1 MTQGFIM
8 KTKYDSSSIDTLKFP
23 DLIRR
28 NVSMYLGSSDEHG
41 RWLIARELL
50 DNGLDEALAGRN
62 TAVALLEMKDGS
74 YWVLDNG
81 AGVPQGTK
89 VTTVNINGKHV
100 KSKMPTMQAI
110 FSELHTSGKYRS
122 EAYKV
127 SVGSHGVGAKGT
139 NATSDFFEVY
149 TCFEHKWYS
158 IKFERGILTQPV
170 KQLAKA
176 PKGPTGK
183 ALKKGT
189 AIHFKPDATIF
200 SGKSN
205 IDLKFAHQWAEI
217 TSYLTPGFT
226 VLIVDRKGKQT
237 KYYSKEGPSEYV
249 TKILQQLK
257 AEAEQQRFTF
267 KNELCDIVVAFSNA
281 EGLNIRGYTNGL
293 FNGQGGKHVDSVCN
307 AILTALKPFAKK
319 KQTLSAYDVKE
330 GLVGIVN
337 MKLHKAEF
345 SSQDKARLTDLR
357 AGKEFE
363 ELLVDQFTKFFKS
376 NKALA
381 MRLCEKASKLGA
393 LRTQFKASKKVVQAL
408 NQVKRKGMPS
418 KYAPYDARTKVQDRE
433 LLIVEGE
440 SASGGLREK
449 RKPYQALAPLKGKIS
464 NAAKNGQKVLES
476 EEVIMILGALGF
488 DPKLDDP
495 MRKLQVQKIICLA
508 DPDPDGCWSANTKVL
523 LCDGTQKTFKQLT
536 KQWEKTKEPI
546 WVWSL
551 DKKGKLHPAQA
562 FDIGVKC
569 TRDKYAVITLDDGTK
584 FKCTLNH
591 PFAVNYS
598 ANKADKRNKG
608 ISYVYA
614 KNLMPGDSIVSAYF
628 TYTNSLG
635 DSSKDLKRRYLSV
648 YEQGKKVPV
657 HKIVMK
663 DQHPKKYKKYK
674 NANIGVIGGAIQ
686 IHHINDNPLDNRP
699 ENLQFLSRDE
709 HYGLHGRKLSQQYNG
724 SAKHLSDIK
733 KFKATELGKI
743 NSEQAR
749 QNFIKFNKSDYHRRN
764 TVLMNKDDDQIKL
777 QQLGKL
783 ARYYL
788 GLKNIGLEYTKE
800 NFELTC
806 VVTKRNT
813 QCSLGCKFHPLSEV
827 LEFMKTHKVEPYNVQ
842 LKSEVD
848 KAKYPTQKI
857 SKFVT
862 FANMVLQKYEKLNKV
877 NYDSYRSEL
886 LAKGKIARGTPKW
899 DTVVPLL
906 ETKNV
911 LSFVKRASKNHKVV
925 KVEIKDCS
933 PTDFYCLEVPKY
945 GNFLVADKNGNGVCS
960 SNCHINSLLLTLFYK
975 YLPQLF
981 NEGRIFVADVPELYA
996 QYKDNLVMGDTLS
1009 EVQAK
1014 LQELKA
1020 PKTTPIHHI
1029 KGWGEIDASLMDVLA
1044 VNPETRKLIQIK
1056 PIEHRDT
1063 VEFVACMNDD
1073 VAFRRKM
1080 LNLPE

>member
-110 FSELHTSGKYRS
+110 FSEMHTSGKYRS
-122 EAYKV
+122 EAYQV
-127 SVGSHGVGAKGT
+127 SVGSHGCGSKGT

-158 IKFERGILTQPV
+158 IKFERGLLTQPV

-183 ALKKGT
+183 PLKKGT

-237 KYYSKEGPSEYV
+237 RYYSKEGPSEYV

-293 FNGQGGKHVDSVCN
+293 FNSQGGKHVDSVCN

-464 NAAKNGQKVLES
+464 NSLRNGQKTLES

-508 DPDPDGCWSANTKVL
+508 DPDP
-523 LCDGTQKTFKQLT
+523 
-536 KQWEKTKEPI
+536 
-546 WVWSL
+546 
-551 DKKGKLHPAQA
+551 
-562 FDIGVKC
+562 
-569 TRDKYAVITLDDGTK
+569 
-584 FKCTLNH
+584 
-591 PFAVNYS
+591 
-598 ANKADKRNKG
+598 
-608 ISYVYA
+608 
-614 KNLMPGDSIVSAYF
+614 
-628 TYTNSLG
+628 
-635 DSSKDLKRRYLSV
+635 
-648 YEQGKKVPV
+648 
-657 HKIVMK
+657 
-663 DQHPKKYKKYK
+663 
-674 NANIGVIGGAIQ
+674 
-686 IHHINDNPLDNRP
+686 
-699 ENLQFLSRDE
+699 
-709 HYGLHGRKLSQQYNG
+709 
-724 SAKHLSDIK
+724 
-733 KFKATELGKI
+733 
-743 NSEQAR
+743 R
-749 QNFIKFNKSDYHRRN
+749 Q
-764 TVLMNKDDDQIKL
+764 
-777 QQLGKL
+777 
-783 ARYYL
+783 
-788 GLKNIGLEYTKE
+788 
-800 NFELTC
+800 
-806 VVTKRNT
+806 
-813 QCSLGCKFHPLSEV
+813 
-827 LEFMKTHKVEPYNVQ
+827 
-842 LKSEVD
+842 
-848 KAKYPTQKI
+848 
-857 SKFVT
+857 
-862 FANMVLQKYEKLNKV
+862 
-877 NYDSYRSEL
+877 
-886 LAKGKIARGTPKW
+886 
-899 DTVVPLL
+899 
-906 ETKNV
+906 
-911 LSFVKRASKNHKVV
+911 
-925 KVEIKDCS
+925 
-933 PTDFYCLEVPKY
+933 
-945 GNFLVADKNGNGVCS
+945 
-960 SNCHINSLLLTLFYK
+960 
-975 YLPQLF
+975 
-981 NEGRIFVADVPELYA
+981 
-996 QYKDNLVMGDTLS
+996 
-1009 EVQAK
+1009 
-1014 LQELKA
+1014 
-1020 PKTTPIHHI
+1020 
-1029 KGWGEIDASLMDVLA
+1029 
-1044 VNPETRKLIQIK
+1044 
-1056 PIEHRDT
+1056 
-1063 VEFVACMNDD
+1063 
-1073 VAFRRKM
+1073 
-1080 LNLPE
+1080 

>member
-1 MTQGFIM
+1 M

-23 DLIRR
+23 DIIRK
-28 NVSMYLGSSDEHG
+28 NVAMYLGSSDEHG

-418 KYAPYDARTKVQDRE
+418 KYAPYDARTKVQERE

-508 DPDPDGCWSANTKVL
+508 DPDPDG
-523 LCDGTQKTFKQLT
+523 
-536 KQWEKTKEPI
+536 
-546 WVWSL
+546 
-551 DKKGKLHPAQA
+551 
-562 FDIGVKC
+562 
-569 TRDKYAVITLDDGTK
+569 
-584 FKCTLNH
+584 
-591 PFAVNYS
+591 
-598 ANKADKRNKG
+598 
-608 ISYVYA
+608 
-614 KNLMPGDSIVSAYF
+614 
-628 TYTNSLG
+628 
-635 DSSKDLKRRYLSV
+635 
-648 YEQGKKVPV
+648 
-657 HKIVMK
+657 
-663 DQHPKKYKKYK
+663 
-674 NANIGVIGGAIQ
+674 
-686 IHHINDNPLDNRP
+686 
-699 ENLQFLSRDE
+699 
-709 HYGLHGRKLSQQYNG
+709 
-724 SAKHLSDIK
+724 
-733 KFKATELGKI
+733 
-743 NSEQAR
+743 
-749 QNFIKFNKSDYHRRN
+749 
-764 TVLMNKDDDQIKL
+764 
-777 QQLGKL
+777 
-783 ARYYL
+783 
-788 GLKNIGLEYTKE
+788 
-800 NFELTC
+800 
-806 VVTKRNT
+806 
-813 QCSLGCKFHPLSEV
+813 
-827 LEFMKTHKVEPYNVQ
+827 
-842 LKSEVD
+842 
-848 KAKYPTQKI
+848 
-857 SKFVT
+857 
-862 FANMVLQKYEKLNKV
+862 
-877 NYDSYRSEL
+877 
-886 LAKGKIARGTPKW
+886 
-899 DTVVPLL
+899 
-906 ETKNV
+906 
-911 LSFVKRASKNHKVV
+911 
-925 KVEIKDCS
+925 
-933 PTDFYCLEVPKY
+933 
-945 GNFLVADKNGNGVCS
+945 
-960 SNCHINSLLLTLFYK
+960 CHINSLLLTLFYK

>member
-1 MTQGFIM
+1 M
-8 KTKYDSSSIDTLKFP
+8 KTKYDSSSIDTLRFP
-23 DLIRR
+23 ESVRK
-28 NVSMYLGSSDEHG
+28 SAAMYLGSTDEHG

-62 TAVALLEMKDGS
+62 SAVCLVESKDGS
-74 YWVLDNG
+74 YWVLDSG
-81 AGVPQGTK
+81 AGIPQGFKTFE
-89 VTTVNINGKHV
+89 VNVNGKV
-100 KSKMPTMQAI
+100 IKNKMPTMQAI
-110 FSELHTSGKYRS
+110 FSELHTSGKFRG
-122 EAYKV
+122 EAYKT
-127 SVGSHGVGAKGT
+127 SIGTHGIGAKGT

-183 ALKKGT
+183 PLKKGT

-293 FNGQGGKHVDSVCN
+293 FNSQGGKHVDSVCN

-319 KQTLSAYDVKE
+319 KQTLSAYDVRE

-381 MRLCEKASKLGA
+381 MRLCEKAAKLGA

-508 DPDPDGCWSANTKVL
+508 DPDPDGPVSSNTLVL
-523 LCDGTQKTFKQLT
+523 TNKGAMSIYDI
-536 KQWEKTKEPI
+536 TKEYI
-546 WVWSL
+546 
-551 DKKGKLHPAQA
+551 
-562 FDIGVKC
+562 
-569 TRDKYAVITLDDGTK
+569 
-584 FKCTLNH
+584 
-591 PFAVNYS
+591 
-598 ANKADKRNKG
+598 KG
-608 ISYVYA
+608 IDYNDPHRLKIIGYDEQTKKTVYA
-614 KNLMPGDSIVSAYF
+614 DLNWAGITCRTTTMYSISFNDAELNEDDPYTVDCTASHKWAVVDDDNNIRYVRSDELTIGDCVLNLSGIAPEDEQTFDS
-628 TYTNSLG
+628 N
-635 DSSKDLKRRYLSV
+635 LSV
-648 YEQGKKVPV
+648 G
-657 HKIVMK
+657 IVC
-663 DQHPKKYKKYK
+663 
-674 NANIGVIGGAIQ
+674 AIQ
-686 IHHINDNPLDNRP
+686 VKDTQNYPGWDCGTHDYYCLDVEGVHN
-699 ENLQFLSRDE
+699 FFVLS
-709 HYGLHGRKLSQQYNG
+709 
-724 SAKHLSDIK
+724 
-733 KFKATELGKI
+733 
-743 NSEQAR
+743 
-749 QNFIKFNKSDYHRRN
+749 
-764 TVLMNKDDDQIKL
+764 
-777 QQLGKL
+777 
-783 ARYYL
+783 
-788 GLKNIGLEYTKE
+788 
-800 NFELTC
+800 
-806 VVTKRNT
+806 
-813 QCSLGCKFHPLSEV
+813 
-827 LEFMKTHKVEPYNVQ
+827 PYNRTY
-842 LKSEVD
+842 D
-848 KAKYPTQKI
+848 KETGETEYP
-857 SKFVT
+857 
-862 FANMVLQKYEKLNKV
+862 
-877 NYDSYRSEL
+877 
-886 LAKGKIARGTPKW
+886 LATSA
-899 DTVVPLL
+899 
-906 ETKNV
+906 
-911 LSFVKRASKNHKVV
+911 
-925 KVEIKDCS
+925 
-933 PTDFYCLEVPKY
+933 
-945 GNFLVADKNGNGVCS
+945 FLCH
-960 SNCHINSLLLTLFYK
+960 NCHINSLLLTLFYK

-1014 LQELKA
+1014 LQKLKA

>member
-1 MTQGFIM
+1 M
-8 KTKYDSSSIDTLKFP
+8 KNKYDSSSIDTLRFP
-23 DLIRR
+23 ESVRK
-28 NVSMYLGSSDEHG
+28 SAAMYLGSTDEHG

-62 TAVALLEMKDGS
+62 SAVCLVECKDGS

-81 AGVPQGTK
+81 AGIPQGFKTFE
-89 VTTVNINGKHV
+89 VNVNGKV
-100 KSKMPTMQAI
+100 IKNKMPTMQAI
-110 FSELHTSGKYRS
+110 FSELHTSGKFRG
-122 EAYKV
+122 EAYKT
-127 SVGSHGVGAKGT
+127 SVGCFTGDTKIIVGGNKVTTFDELYNNWQPISTVTYDIKSDELAYSTLSYIQLSKYTKHLMQITIDGTVIKCTPDHPFYVRSENGIKAVQAKDLKIGSKLVSLDHQHIVQKIQPLTLKEAVPVYGITVDKFHTYFIEPGVLVRNTHGIGAKGT

-149 TCFEHKWYS
+149 TCFNSKWYS
-158 IKFERGILTQPV
+158 IKFERGLLTQPV

-183 ALKKGT
+183 PLKKGT

-200 SGKSN
+200 SGKSD

-257 AEAEQQRFTF
+257 ADAEQQRFTF

-293 FNGQGGKHVDSVCN
+293 FNSQGGKHVDAVCN

-319 KQTLSAYDVKE
+319 KQVLSAYDVKE

-393 LRTQFKASKKVVQAL
+393 LRSQFKASKKVVQAL

-449 RKPYQALAPLKGKIS
+449 RKPYQALCPLRGKIQNS
-464 NAAKNGQKVLES
+464 MKNGQKALES

-495 MRKLQVQKIICLA
+495 MKKLQVQKVICLA
-508 DPDPDGCWSANTKVL
+508 DPDPDGPVSGDTLVL
-523 LCDGTQKTFKQLT
+523 TNKGTMRIRDIAALYIEGIDYNDPDRLKIIGYDEQTRQTVHADLHWAGITCRTSIMYSISFNDIEITEDEPYTIDCTASHKWAVVGEDNCIRYVRSDELNIGDCVLSLSGINNEDQATFNSSIRVGVVCAIQVKDTQNY
-536 KQWEKTKEPI
+536 PGSNCGI
-546 WVWSL
+546 DDYYCL
-551 DKKGKLHPAQA
+551 DVE
-562 FDIGVKC
+562 GVHNFFVLSP
-569 TRDKYAVITLDDGTK
+569 YATK
-584 FKCTLNH
+584 FDEETWEPEYPL
-591 PFAVNYS
+591 ATS
-598 ANKADKRNKG
+598 A
-608 ISYVYA
+608 
-614 KNLMPGDSIVSAYF
+614 
-628 TYTNSLG
+628 
-635 DSSKDLKRRYLSV
+635 
-648 YEQGKKVPV
+648 
-657 HKIVMK
+657 
-663 DQHPKKYKKYK
+663 
-674 NANIGVIGGAIQ
+674 
-686 IHHINDNPLDNRP
+686 
-699 ENLQFLSRDE
+699 FLC
-709 HYGLHGRKLSQQYNG
+709 H
-724 SAKHLSDIK
+724 
-733 KFKATELGKI
+733 
-743 NSEQAR
+743 
-749 QNFIKFNKSDYHRRN
+749 
-764 TVLMNKDDDQIKL
+764 
-777 QQLGKL
+777 
-783 ARYYL
+783 
-788 GLKNIGLEYTKE
+788 
-800 NFELTC
+800 
-806 VVTKRNT
+806 
-813 QCSLGCKFHPLSEV
+813 
-827 LEFMKTHKVEPYNVQ
+827 
-842 LKSEVD
+842 
-848 KAKYPTQKI
+848 
-857 SKFVT
+857 
-862 FANMVLQKYEKLNKV
+862 
-877 NYDSYRSEL
+877 
-886 LAKGKIARGTPKW
+886 
-899 DTVVPLL
+899 
-906 ETKNV
+906 
-911 LSFVKRASKNHKVV
+911 
-925 KVEIKDCS
+925 
-933 PTDFYCLEVPKY
+933 
-945 GNFLVADKNGNGVCS
+945 
-960 SNCHINSLLLTLFYK
+960 NCHINSLLLTLFYK

-1009 EVQAK
+1009 EVQDK
-1014 LQELKA
+1014 LQKLKA
-1020 PKTTPIHHI
+1020 PKTTSIHHI